1 MKILVFEDEPKIAGF
16 LTKGLRQ
23 EGHVVDAVSQGLD
36 GLSMIQTRTYDL
48 VLLDLMLPDIHGF
61 EILKRI
67 KQRADAPPVII
78 LSALGSVD
86 SRVHGLE
93 LGADDYM
100 TKPISFTEL
109 CGRIGAI
116 MRRRQ
121 TAPPFSPP
129 CDPSSGNLNYDR
141 PCREVQSGKTSIQ
154 LSEQEALLFE
164 FLTQNP
170 GVPVTKRLIFE
181 HVWNYDVDPQTNV
194 VDVLVC
200 RLRAKLQKV
209 SGRDVIQTV
218 RGLGYMLTVA

>member
-1 MKILVFEDEPKIAGF
+1 ML
-16 LTKGLRQ
+16 
-23 EGHVVDAVSQGLD
+23 
-36 GLSMIQTRTYDL
+36 QTRTYDL
-48 VLLDLMLPDIHGF
+48 VLLDLMLPDVHGF
-61 EILKRI
+61 EVLKRI
-67 KQRADAPPVII
+67 KQRSDAPPVII

-86 SRVHGLE
+86 NRVQGLD
-93 LGADDYM
+93 LGADDFM

-121 TAPPFSPP
+121 ASTPQTTPAEPA
-129 CDPSSGNLNYDR
+129 SGGLHYNR
-141 PCREVQSGKTSIQ
+141 PCREINNGDIAAQ

-164 FLTQNP
+164 FLTQNM

-209 SGRDVIQTV
+209 SGRDLIQTV
-218 RGLGYMLTVA
+218 RGLGYKLSFG